1 MAKEFPHCEAIGVD
15 LAPVPLEKMDLPPNC
30 RFEIDDV
37 NLGLSHYNGQFDVI
51 HARWIAG
58 GLKDFRKTMQDIE
71 ECLKPGGI
79 VLYLD
84 ADYEMFTADQH
95 VYMPFA
101 TAEDG
106 SGSWFQRIVCGS
118 YWLVSVNVDRKLT

>member
-1 MAKEFPHCEAIGVD
+1 VD

-37 NLGLSHYNGQFDVI
+37 NHGLAHFKGRFDVV
-51 HARWIAG
+51 HARLIG
-58 GLKDFRKTMQDIE
+58 IGLKDFRKTMQDVE

-79 VLYLD
+79 VLWLD
-84 ADYEMFTADQH
+84 ADYDVYTADRY

-101 TAEDG
+101 MAEDD
-106 SGSWFQRIVCGS
+106 SGSWYQRIVYGS
-118 YWLVSVNVDRKLT
+118 SRSMSHFWWTGN